1 MRHHSKQPLDSPRAM
16 RQSSPMATSVRRLS
30 KPPILSTPRRL
41 ALAALIFMLPI
52 VVLSVFMELN
62 FRHDVNIARSEL
74 AGTDAIRETLKTLG
88 ITQRLLTL
96 HGRAKRGDT
105 EATREIPPLQ
115 MEVQHHIDQLE
126 NKLSAPIFTSFR
138 NSSGCPATTGIRS
151 AWQNYIHNSP
161 DGLDSV
167 IKELLALFEKAAN
180 CSRLNLDPA
189 LDSAMLAWATIPTLP
204 HNTAFAGKVEYL
216 AHRAMAGGKVSL
228 SRSLLDESLLLRTAR
243 TQDLQR
249 RSRAAIEADPLYYGK
264 SASLRGIYAEQLA
277 EYQRQVELLT
287 FELERW
293 QQGDP
298 VWDTLARQAREVRRG
313 SVQLLSRA
321 MDEMDRLIQKRI
333 ESYQRWRF
341 AGAGLS
347 ALATLFALAFLARTA
362 RGITMGIRHA
372 VDYTHRVAGGDYDAQ
387 PDYSP
392 MGPGMRRLTSDAV
405 KMVTELKH
413 KIGHLNGILEAIS
426 VPCLAVDTDERL
438 TYVNRAYLD
447 LYEREGDPDDYFGM
461 HLAEFFYGD
470 PAKSTIA
477 GRAMVED
484 RPFQNLHLDTV
495 SARGNRVFVRYDVSP
510 LHALDGETIGAFA
523 VVVDLTEIREQQQ
536 EISRLAAFPRESP
549 EPVISVGPEAEV
561 VYANPTAQD
570 LTREIGG
577 DINRLLP
584 ENHRDMVARCIRTG
598 ENRIGVESTAG
609 DRILSWTYHPLPEQN
624 TVHIYASDITQRKQA
639 EDQLLHDAFH
649 DSLTGLP
656 NKALFIDRVGQTMRR
671 ARKNGQPFA
680 VLFLDVDNFKAVN
693 DSLGHAAG
701 DSMLMAF
708 AWRVG
713 QIIRPEDTLARL
725 GGDEFTLLLPTLQSA
740 EESLSIAEEIRDAL
754 TDPFDV
760 DGQEIF
766 LTASIGIVTGPG
778 SFSSAG
784 ELLRDAETAM
794 YRAKARGRARSVVF
808 DEDMHRDASERLKL
822 ETDLTKAVE
831 NGEFVPYYQPIID
844 LRSGRVHGFEALIRW
859 EHPTDGLVP
868 PGAFIPLAEE
878 TGLIVPMGEFML
890 EASARQLRIWQERYP
905 AFNNLSMSVN
915 LSVEQM
921 KTEGIVTRL
930 SDIIDRSGIRPELIK
945 IEVTESG
952 IMENMDY
959 ALAVLKEFEN
969 RAFHLSIDDF
979 GTGYS
984 SLSHLH
990 RFPFHFLKIDQSF
1003 VGDMEQKR
1011 ENMEIVRTIVSLAH
1025 SLGKSVIAE
1034 GVEEESQLN
1043 VLKALGCEYGQGYY
1057 FSKPLPHAEAEA
1069 LLSEAPVWK

>member
-1 MRHHSKQPLDSPRAM
+1 MRHHSNQPLDSPPAM
-16 RQSSPMATSVRRLS
+16 RQSSRMAISAHRHR
-30 KPPILSTPRRL
+30 KPPTLSTPKRL
-41 ALAALIFMLPI
+41 ALVALIFMLPI

-74 AGTDAIRETLKTLG
+74 AGTDAIREALETLG
-88 ITQRLLTL
+88 ALQRLQTL
-96 HGRAKRGDT
+96 EGRARRGDT
-105 EATREIPPLQ
+105 EAKRVIPPLQ
-115 MEVQHHIDQLE
+115 MEVDHHIGRLE
-126 NKLSAPIFTSFR
+126 EKLSAPIFTSFR
-138 NSSGCPATTGIRS
+138 NSSGCPTTTTLRS
-151 AWQNYIHNSP
+151 AWQKHLRNAP
-161 DGLDSV
+161 GGLRPV
-167 IKELLALFEKAAN
+167 IDELLTLFEKTAN
-180 CSRLNLDPA
+180 CSRLSLDPA

-204 HNTAFAGKVEYL
+204 HNAAFAGDVEHL
-216 AHRAMAGGKVSL
+216 ARKAMHSGEAFL
-228 SRSLLDESLLLRTAR
+228 SRSVLDESLLLRSAR
-243 TQDLQR
+243 TSDLLK
-249 RSRAAIEADPLYYGK
+249 RSRTAIEADPLYYGK
-264 SASLRGIYAEQLA
+264 SASLSGIYAEQLA
-277 EYQRQVELLT
+277 EYVRQVEILIN
-287 FELERW
+287 ELERW
-293 QQGDP
+293 QQGAP
-298 VWDTLARQAREVRRG
+298 VWDTMAGQAREVRRG

-321 MDEMDRLIQKRI
+321 MDEMDRLIRKRI
-333 ESYQRWRF
+333 DSYQRWRII
-341 AGAGLS
+341 GAGLS
-347 ALATLFALAFLARTA
+347 ALATLIALGFLARTA
-362 RGITMGIRHA
+362 RGITQGIRHA
-372 VDYTHRVAGGDYDAQ
+372 VDYTHRVAGGDYDAE
-387 PDYSP
+387 PNYSI
-392 MGPGMRRLTSDAV
+392 MGPGMRRLTTDAV
-405 KMVTELKH
+405 HMVTELKH
-413 KIGHLNGILEAIS
+413 KIGHLNGILQAIS
-426 VPCLAVDTDERL
+426 VPCLAVDTEERL
-438 TYVNRAYLD
+438 TYVNRPYLD
-447 LYEREGDPDDYFGM
+447 LYEREGEPDDYHGM

-484 RPFQNLHLDTV
+484 RPFRNLHLDTL

-523 VVVDLTEIREQQQ
+523 VVIDLTEIREQQQ

-549 EPVISVGPEAEV
+549 EPVISAGPEAEV
-561 VYANPTAQD
+561 VYANPTAQN

-577 DINRLLP
+577 DISRLLP
-584 ENHRDMVARCIRTG
+584 GNHRELVARCIRTG
-598 ENRIGVESTAG
+598 ENRIGVESIAG
-609 DRILSWTYHPLPEQN
+609 ERILSWTYHPLPEQN

-639 EDQLLHDAFH
+639 EEQLLHDAFH

-656 NKALFIDRVGQTMRR
+656 NKALFVDRVGQTMRR
-671 ARKNGQPFA
+671 ARKNGQPYA

-713 QIIRPEDTLARL
+713 QIIGPEDTLARL

-754 TDPFDV
+754 TDPFDA
-760 DGQEIF
+760 DGQEVF

-778 SFSSAG
+778 QFSSAG
-784 ELLRDAETAM
+784 DLLRDAETAM

-822 ETDLTKAVE
+822 ETDLTKAVD
-831 NGEFVPYYQPIID
+831 NGEFVPHYQPIID
-844 LRSGRVHGFEALIRW
+844 LHTGRVHGFEALIRW
-859 EHPTDGLVP
+859 EHPTEGLVS

-905 AFNNLSMSVN
+905 AFHNLTMSVN

-952 IMENMDY
+952 IMENMEY
-959 ALAVLKEFEN
+959 ALEVLREFED

-990 RFPFHFLKIDQSF
+990 RFPFHYLKIDQSF
-1003 VGDMEQKR
+1003 VGNMEQKR

-1043 VLKALGCEYGQGYY
+1043 VLKALGCEYGQGYH